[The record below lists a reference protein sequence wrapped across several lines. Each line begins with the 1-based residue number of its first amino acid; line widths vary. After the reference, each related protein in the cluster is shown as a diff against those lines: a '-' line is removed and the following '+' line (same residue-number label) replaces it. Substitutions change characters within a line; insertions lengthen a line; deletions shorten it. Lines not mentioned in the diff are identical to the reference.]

1 MKPTKT
7 LLLLTSIPLLLSS
20 CSLFSTTESEG
31 EESSSSTSETTSES
45 SGGSTSES
53 TGGTT
58 TSEDSELTGSTGSGT
73 SYLDGNIYYIAYG
86 DYVEYVDSSK
96 DPSNLATE
104 YQNLTSEVKG
114 EANGVFQE
122 NYQVGLSEFF
132 NIENK
137 IEITINISSS
147 ELAKLDNDYTTGN
160 RESYRVCDL
169 DITYLGLHFHY
180 EQVGIRQKG
189 NTSRGE
195 VLDGDKIN
203 LRHYKLS
210 FEETFDDE
218 FTETP
223 MTWESSAA
231 YTYREDRDFFGAD
244 KIDIRWNRSK
254 DTTYLREYY
263 SYEMYR
269 ANGGLAPH
277 SNVVQ
282 VIMNHDGIKDN
293 MGVYLAVENI
303 NKGFIKRNIIKASRG
318 GDLYKLTWGSNV
330 GATFNSTD
338 DYLFGVEYQ
347 TGSGDSF
354 TNHGYTYDLKTNKD
368 TSDHSTIKTFIS
380 DLSSQ
385 HGNTAYEFMNERSVY
400 SEFLAYVSCSYLLG
414 DPDDLRG
421 NYNNAYVY
429 FLGDTDQIIF
439 IPTDHDRS
447 FGVEGYGHGSNC
459 NPFEKNTGY
468 AGGNDSNLFNKTL
481 FSTNSTTIRP
491 EYLAKIQEI
500 IDGGWMSIDKYT
512 GYFNTVVSNYS
523 SCLTPGSN
531 ITESTISFSL
541 TESSDQ
547 YNGNYTV
554 EYYMAN
560 KVIAYNNYSE

>member
-1 MKPTKT
+1 MKTPKT
-7 LLLLTSIPLLLSS
+7 LLLLMSIPLLLTS
-20 CSLFSTTESEG
+20 CSISQTSESEPG
-31 EESSSSTSETTSES
+31 ESMITTSES
-45 SGGSTSES
+45 GNDSSGESTGESGGSE
-53 TGGTT
+53 
-58 TSEDSELTGSTGSGT
+58 SEDLTGSSGSGT
-73 SYLDGNIYYIAYG
+73 TYLDGNRLYIAYG
-86 DYVEYVDSSK
+86 DYVEYVDSTK
-96 DPSNLATE
+96 DPSGLEAE
-104 YQNLTSEVKG
+104 YTNLTSEVKG
-114 EANGVFQE
+114 EANGVLQT
-122 NYQVGLSEFF
+122 NYEVGLSEFF

-137 IEITINISSS
+137 IEITINISSE
-147 ELAKLDNDYTTGN
+147 ELEKLNNDHSTGN
-160 RESYRVCDL
+160 RETYRVCDL

-195 VLDGDKIN
+195 VLSGDKIN

-223 MTWESSAA
+223 MTWTDSAA
-231 YTYREDRDFFGAD
+231 YAYREDRKFFGAD

-277 SNVVQ
+277 SNVCQ
-282 VIMNHDGIKDN
+282 VIMNHDGIEDN
-293 MGVYLAVENI
+293 MGVYLAVENV
-303 NKGFIKRNIIKASRG
+303 NKGFIKRNIVKASRG

-347 TGSGDSF
+347 TGSGSSF
-354 TNHGYTYDLKTNKD
+354 TNHSYTYDLKTNKD
-368 TSDHSTIKTFIS
+368 SSDHSTIKSFIS
-380 DLSSQ
+380 DLSEQ

-400 SEFLAYVSCSYLLG
+400 SEFLAFVSCSYLLG

-429 FLGDTDQIIF
+429 FTGDGSQAIF

-447 FGVEGYGHGSNC
+447 FGVEGYGHTSNC

-491 EYLAKIQEI
+491 EYLSKIQEI

-512 GYFNTVVSNYS
+512 EYFNIVKNNYS
-523 SCLTPGSN
+523 DCLSVGSN
-531 ITESTISFSL
+531 INESTISFSL
-541 TESSDQ
+541 SESSDQ
-547 YNGNYTV
+547 YSGNYTV
-554 EYYMAN
+554 ENYMAN
-560 KVIAYNNYSE
+560 KVSAYNSYSGS